1 MYKCTLVP
9 VMLDRFLIHENL
21 RHLIRSS
28 PTCTSTLTFTAPH
41 ASPPLPQ
48 KVPFAQTTLFFAVS
62 IGGYGMAVLSTAG
75 MSSLVPGNACLRLWL
90 CVLTLA
96 LAPDRFRH
104 APSPRRGLLLGVAG
118 GLSRS
123 FCGGG
128 LWGNLPHAP
137 RPRIQGATPS
147 NRYLEHT
154 LARVR
159 VRGVGARAFTCV
171 VQPAGASVP
180 TLALELLTADW
191 ALPCSGHHLF
201 LHSVLFLAWQ
211 GGGGPIIVSIW
222 GSEHDPRL
230 RERALH
236 PEAAHSTRAQGRCE
250 TRLSDDDVQYYLHER
265 LKLEGKTGNRS
276 RCATESI
283 FWEPQRLGRVLRRQ
297 VCLRC
302 SVKLTSVD
310 QQQQSQAVG
319 EASLRRAPWW
329 RRRLLCT
336 DVKFPCEVYCAR
348 DVRAR

>member
-1 MYKCTLVP
+1 MTLARFSTLGTQLSVADCFHHIFRLLLHSFRSSYVQVHVGP
-9 VMLDRFLIHENL
+9 CDVGPLSYSRKLASLDSLKPYLHLNTNVYDPARFAPATTKGAICPDHTVFRCFHWRL
-21 RHLIRSS
+21 RHGCAVHCWYVVSS
-28 PTCTSTLTFTAPH
+28 AR
-41 ASPPLPQ
+41 
-48 KVPFAQTTLFFAVS
+48 
-62 IGGYGMAVLSTAG
+62 
-75 MSSLVPGNACLRLWL
+75 ACLPSP
-90 CVLTLA
+90 CVMCLTLA
-96 LAPDRFRH
+96 LAPARFRH

-222 GSEHDPRL
+222 GSEHGPRL

-297 VCLRC
+297 GGLRC
-302 SVKLTSVD
+302 SVKLT
-310 QQQQSQAVG
+310 
-319 EASLRRAPWW
+319 
-329 RRRLLCT
+329 
-336 DVKFPCEVYCAR
+336 
-348 DVRAR
+348 